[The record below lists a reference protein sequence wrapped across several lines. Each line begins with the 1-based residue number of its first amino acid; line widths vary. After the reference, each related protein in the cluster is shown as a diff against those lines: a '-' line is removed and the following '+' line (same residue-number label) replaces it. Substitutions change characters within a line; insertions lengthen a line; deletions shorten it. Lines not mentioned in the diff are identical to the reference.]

1 MPLMRSTLTLLL
13 AVVFMLTAQPSSGGD
28 NRVLRPSC
36 DCCTVDTCECC
47 VSLPDPVPARS
58 QPVTLPVASHGDLL
72 AVVSQPVGLCPSA
85 GEGAGRFTCDS
96 VTAGRQHCALYILT
110 HAFLI

>member
-1 MPLMRSTLTLLL
+1 MLLMRSTLTLLL
-13 AVVFMLTAQPSSGGD
+13 TMVFMLAGQLFSGGD

-36 DCCTVDTCECC
+36 DCCAVDTCKCC
-47 VSLPDPVPARS
+47 VSLPDPVPVRS
-58 QPVTLPVASHGDLL
+58 QPVTLPLASHGDLL
-72 AVVSQPVGLCPSA
+72 AVVLQPVGLCPSA

-96 VTAGRQHCALYILT
+96 VTIGTQHGALYILT